1 MLFGLMATFLGT
13 RLEKRMAGTAGLSEF
28 LRPSVLSWSTNQEL
42 TMSCKIERVV
52 SDEHLVVLLI
62 SGRIT
67 GEEVDLLRRVLDQET
82 DPQAINLGSVMLVDR
97 RSLNY
102 SHKAK
107 PTEVNSEIARSTSAN
122 GSRERGGLRTLKMR
136 ESATLSSQYSAGRG
150 PKRRSAQIQ
159 VLLSVMFAAI
169 TSAQTFGG
177 GIAGT
182 IADASGASIAG
193 AAITLEEVGTG
204 LTLKLVSSSK
214 GLYSAHSLPVGKY
227 SISVSAPGFARA
239 QRENVS
245 IQEGSERIIDV
256 QLAIGQS
263 SETIIVKAED
273 ADVDSATSAV
283 SAVNTG
289 HIVRELPLNGRDWT
303 MLASL
308 QPGVAI
314 VRTENTVALSNSR
327 GNRGLGT
334 MMAVGGARPG
344 ETSFELDGIN
354 VTDYAGGGP
363 ASVLGLSLGVDAIE
377 EFSVITENAPAPYG
391 RTSGG
396 VIDAVTRAGSNQ
408 FHGSLY
414 EFFRNSAL
422 DARNFF
428 DGSSVPPLRKNQ
440 FGAAL
445 GGPVKRQKTFFFLD
459 YEGIRQAL
467 GVTAVNIV
475 PSPQARQGHLVTGAV
490 TVDPLVVPY
499 LSFFPL
505 PNGPI
510 SGDSGTYSL
519 VTQNNTTES
528 FATARGDHHFSDKDS
543 VHVTWLFDSGQTSG
557 PDVFGGLLLGTFAQR
572 QTAGIEE
579 SHVFTPFAVNFVRV
593 GLNRVTAEQIQAL
606 SAINPRADDPSY
618 GFLPGRDVGQISIAG
633 LTTYP
638 GGPGAEGDYLFHY
651 TSYQADDN
659 FALTKGSHSIRAGVA
674 LERIQANTLG
684 AGNNNG
690 VVSFGSLQSFLTD
703 QPSSFQATLPGTS
716 VPESLRQ
723 YIVGAYLQDDWR
735 VRHNL
740 TFNLG
745 LRYEM
750 ATVPTEEHDRLGTLI
765 PGSQQLKIGS
775 PYFQNPTLR
784 NLSPRV
790 GFAWNPLSD
799 RRTTIRAAF
808 GQYDS
813 LPLTSQFSLLSV
825 ISAPFN
831 VQGST
836 TSVPIGSFPAGLYQS
851 LSAGGPRADFIQQNP
866 RRIYVLQ
873 WNFVLERQLTPTLL
887 VQVGYAASHGV
898 HLPVVVGDINTVAP
912 AADTP
917 LGYVWPTPRGSG
929 VKPWPAW
936 GNVTAVM
943 WEVSSTYNSLPVRVQ
958 KRLSRGLFLQGAYT
972 WSKSLDTG
980 SNSLMTAYTNTLS
993 NLPVF
998 NPRLRKAPSDFDTPQ
1013 NLAISGTWELPNP
1026 RFGWRALQA
1035 VAHGWQIGTVLQVS
1049 SGLPFTPTIAGDAL
1063 GLNSSIAYDFPERL
1077 SLPGCGNPV
1086 NPGNPNYYIKLSCFA
1101 APSPST
1107 LLGDAGRNVAR
1118 GSGLV
1123 DLDNSIVR
1131 NVRIR
1136 CFSESCN
1143 LQVRFEAFNVVN
1155 HTNFLPPTASSLQL
1169 FTQSLTPITSAG
1181 KLTATSTTSRQLQL
1195 ALKITW

>member
-1 MLFGLMATFLGT
+1 
-13 RLEKRMAGTAGLSEF
+13 
-28 LRPSVLSWSTNQEL
+28 
-42 TMSCKIERVV
+42 
-52 SDEHLVVLLI
+52 
-62 SGRIT
+62 
-67 GEEVDLLRRVLDQET
+67 
-82 DPQAINLGSVMLVDR
+82 
-97 RSLNY
+97 
-102 SHKAK
+102 
-107 PTEVNSEIARSTSAN
+107 
-122 GSRERGGLRTLKMR
+122 
-136 ESATLSSQYSAGRG
+136 
-150 PKRRSAQIQ
+150 
-159 VLLSVMFAAI
+159 
-169 TSAQTFGG
+169 
-177 GIAGT
+177 
-182 IADASGASIAG
+182 
-193 AAITLEEVGTG
+193 
-204 LTLKLVSSSK
+204 
-214 GLYSAHSLPVGKY
+214 
-227 SISVSAPGFARA
+227 
-239 QRENVS
+239 
-245 IQEGSERIIDV
+245 
-256 QLAIGQS
+256 
-263 SETIIVKAED
+263 
-273 ADVDSATSAV
+273 
-283 SAVNTG
+283 
-289 HIVRELPLNGRDWT
+289 
-303 MLASL
+303 
-308 QPGVAI
+308 
-314 VRTENTVALSNSR
+314 
-327 GNRGLGT
+327 
-334 MMAVGGARPG
+334 
-344 ETSFELDGIN
+344 
-354 VTDYAGGGP
+354 
-363 ASVLGLSLGVDAIE
+363 
-377 EFSVITENAPAPYG
+377 
-391 RTSGG
+391 
-396 VIDAVTRAGSNQ
+396 
-408 FHGSLY
+408 
-414 EFFRNSAL
+414 
-422 DARNFF
+422 
-428 DGSSVPPLRKNQ
+428 
-440 FGAAL
+440 
-445 GGPVKRQKTFFFLD
+445 
-459 YEGIRQAL
+459 
-467 GVTAVNIV
+467 
-475 PSPQARQGHLVTGAV
+475 
-490 TVDPLVVPY
+490 
-499 LSFFPL
+499 
-505 PNGPI
+505 
-510 SGDSGTYSL
+510 
-519 VTQNNTTES
+519 
-528 FATARGDHHFSDKDS
+528 
-543 VHVTWLFDSGQTSG
+543 
-557 PDVFGGLLLGTFAQR
+557 
-572 QTAGIEE
+572 
-579 SHVFTPFAVNFVRV
+579 
-593 GLNRVTAEQIQAL
+593 
-606 SAINPRADDPSY
+606 
-618 GFLPGRDVGQISIAG
+618 
-633 LTTYP
+633 
-638 GGPGAEGDYLFHY
+638 
-651 TSYQADDN
+651 
-659 FALTKGSHSIRAGVA
+659 
-674 LERIQANTLG
+674 
-684 AGNNNG
+684 
-690 VVSFGSLQSFLTD
+690 
-703 QPSSFQATLPGTS
+703 
-716 VPESLRQ
+716 
-723 YIVGAYLQDDWR
+723 
-735 VRHNL
+735 
-740 TFNLG
+740 
-745 LRYEM
+745 
-750 ATVPTEEHDRLGTLI
+750 VPTEEHNRLGTVV

-775 PYFQNPTLR
+775 PYFQNPTRR
-784 NLSPRV
+784 NFSPRV
-790 GFAWNPLSD
+790 GLAWNPLSD
-799 RRTTIRAAF
+799 RRTTVRAAF

-836 TSVPIGSFPAGLYQS
+836 ASVPIGSFPAGLYQS

-1086 NPGNPNYYIKLSCFA
+1086 SPGNPTSYIKLSCFA